1 VVEAALEGQPD
12 FKLVD
17 MKVELEQLRKSGEL
31 ASERDRDALPSL
43 LAGPYL
49 RTIPG
54 MHPCDG
60 FFAAMIERTY

>member
-1 VVEAALEGQPD
+1 VVKDALEGQAE
-12 FKLVD
+12 FNLAD

-54 MHPCDG
+54 MNPCDG